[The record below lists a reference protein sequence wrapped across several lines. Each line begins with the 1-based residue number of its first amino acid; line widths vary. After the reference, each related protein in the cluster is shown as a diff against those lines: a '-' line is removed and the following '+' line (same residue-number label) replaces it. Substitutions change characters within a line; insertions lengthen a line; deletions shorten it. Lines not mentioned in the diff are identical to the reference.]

1 MANSIHEENIS
12 ANIPHGLSD
21 ESDYKAE
28 NEREETGE
36 NSRLTATESTYN
48 DYLLQ
53 KITELFN
60 KEEREAFMIASD
72 QKRPV
77 IIRINTLFD
86 KRQAILQKLA
96 NRGVNIEGVGWNN
109 CSAVV
114 YNSEVPIGATP
125 EYLAGLYI
133 LQSPSSVLPVLAL
146 DPQENETIVDMCAA
160 PGGKTTHIAALMN
173 NTGTIY
179 ANDVSE
185 ERALSLSANIQRMGI
200 SNTIVSVMGGRGL
213 PFKNVNRVLLDAP
226 CSGTGVLSKDPT
238 AKRNK
243 DEKVIKQ
250 LQYKQMALII
260 KAFDMLDPKTPE
272 TSTLV
277 YSTCSILVEENEYIV
292 DHLLRKRKNAR
303 VVDAGLPIGKEG
315 FKSYRGWIFH
325 PSLQNARRLYPHVH
339 NTDGFFV
346 AKIKKIGYSPEE
358 IEEKKANK
366 INARKEKEDGKDKK
380 TQDNAEETEKP
391 KTGQL
396 KRKKKDGGNPRK
408 KSFAD
413 RKKKRMQKKTK
424 E

>member
-1 MANSIHEENIS
+1 MSNRIDTENIHP
-12 ANIPHGLSD
+12 ALSHD
-21 ESDYKAE
+21 ESEDAHFKAE
-28 NEREETGE
+28 EQEEEAEETT
-36 NSRLTATESTYN
+36 RLSATEATYN

-53 KITELFN
+53 KITEMFN
-60 KEEREAFMIASD
+60 KEEKEAFMIASD

-77 IIRINTLFD
+77 TIRTNTLFD
-86 KRQAILQKLA
+86 KRQPILQKLA
-96 NRGVNIEGVGWNN
+96 NRGVNIEGIEWNN

-114 YNSEVPIGATP
+114 YNSDVPIGATP

-146 DPQENETIVDMCAA
+146 DPQENETVVDMCAA

-185 ERALSLSANIQRMGI
+185 ERAISLAANIQRMGV

-213 PFKNVNRVLLDAP
+213 PFTNVNRVLLDAP
-226 CSGTGVLSKDPT
+226 CSGTGVLSKDPA

-250 LQYKQMALII
+250 LQYKQMALIL
-260 KAFDMLDPKTPE
+260 KAFDMLDPRTPE
-272 TSTLV
+272 TSILV

-292 DHLLRKRKNAR
+292 DHLLKKRKNAR
-303 VVDAGLPIGKEG
+303 VIDAGLPIGKEG
-315 FKSYRGWIFH
+315 YKSYRGWTFH
-325 PSLQNARRLYPHVH
+325 PSLKNTRRLYPHVH

-346 AKIKKIGYSPEE
+346 AKIRKIGYSPEE
-358 IEEKKANK
+358 IEEKKAEKIKSRDINK
-366 INARKEKEDGKDKK
+366 KAKLEKEKPAEKK
-380 TQDNAEETEKP
+380 STEP
-391 KTGQL
+391 IV
-396 KRKKKDGGNPRK
+396 RKKKQKDSQK
-408 KSFAD
+408 KAFAE
-413 RKKKRMQKKTK
+413 RKKKRAEKAQAK

>member
-1 MANSIHEENIS
+1 MASRTDKENALPRIEEE
-12 ANIPHGLSD
+12 LSD
-21 ESDYKAE
+21 NSQIKET
-28 NEREETGE
+28 EEEEVVT
-36 NSRLTATESTYN
+36 RLTATESTYN

-53 KITELFN
+53 KITEMFN
-60 KEEREAFMIASD
+60 QEEKEAFMIASD

-77 IIRINTLFD
+77 TIRTNSLFD
-86 KRQAILQKLA
+86 KRQPIIQKLS
-96 NRGVNIEGVGWNN
+96 NRGINVEGIEWNN

-146 DPQENETIVDMCAA
+146 DPQENETVVDMCAA

-185 ERALSLSANIQRMGI
+185 ERAVSLSANIQRMGI
-200 SNTIVSVMGGRGL
+200 TNTIVSVMGGRGL
-213 PFKNVNRVLLDAP
+213 PFKGVNRVLLDAP
-226 CSGTGVLSKDPT
+226 CSGTGVLSKDPS

-250 LQYKQMALII
+250 LQYKQMALIL
-260 KAFDMLDPKTPE
+260 KGFDMLDPRNPE

-277 YSTCSILVEENEYIV
+277 YSTCSILVEENEYVV
-292 DHLLRKRKNAR
+292 DYLLKKRKNAR
-303 VVDAGLPIGKEG
+303 VVDAGLPIGREG
-315 FKSYRGWIFH
+315 YKSYRGWVFH
-325 PSLQNARRLYPHVH
+325 PSLQNTRRLYPHVH

-358 IEEKKANK
+358 IEEKK
-366 INARKEKEDGKDKK
+366 KEKMSIKGKTEKK
-380 TQDNAEETEKP
+380 TEKKENSVKSDLDHP
-391 KTGQL
+391 
-396 KRKKKDGGNPRK
+396 RKKDRVNPHK

-413 RKKKRMQKKTK
+413 RKKRKIQEKTK